1 MSKFKVGDRVKK
13 LNGEALHYG
22 YSVHRVHSIEGD
34 KIWFVES
41 RTWLSSKCLQLAEDT
56 SKYHKHY
63 DLIIQW
69 AKGAEIEYEDYNG
82 DWENATSPSW
92 STCKE
97 YRIKPKPPKP
107 PKTDKERIAE
117 LEARVKELE
126 QGK

>member
-1 MSKFKVGDRVKK
+1 MSKFKVGDRVEQLDGKPFSS
-13 LNGEALHYG
+13 G